1 MTPKQKEVAAL
12 YDQRDALQE
21 EVIHLKDCVR
31 RIADELEYEKQ
42 ENAKLGVWL
51 KAALEKQTA
60 LTSELTKLRS
70 SSFVTAVPAAQYERL
85 CKAGDDL
92 ADTINH
98 EHKRNWEAFGN
109 EGDPPLRQ
117 CVKNWLS
124 AKKGKDAK

>member
-51 KAALEKQTA
+51 RAALEKQTA
-60 LTSELTKLRS
+60 LTGELTKLRS
-70 SSFVTAVPAAQYERL
+70 SSFVTAVPAEQYERL
-85 CKAGDDL
+85 LKAGNLMAKHFEYLSEWNQNKDGSPLIHPSLKAWL
-92 ADTINH
+92 AAKEGRDT
-98 EHKRNWEAFGN
+98 K
-109 EGDPPLRQ
+109 
-117 CVKNWLS
+117 
-124 AKKGKDAK
+124 